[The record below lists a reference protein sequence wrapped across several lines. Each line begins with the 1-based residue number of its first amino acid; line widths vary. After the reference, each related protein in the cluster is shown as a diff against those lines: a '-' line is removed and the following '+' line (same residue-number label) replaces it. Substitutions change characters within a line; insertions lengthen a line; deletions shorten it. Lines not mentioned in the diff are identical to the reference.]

1 MIVNPLMKT
10 VVESVLSLS
19 FAIIMPMRLNSQP
32 LNQSHDVVTVVA
44 SYHTIY
50 TI

>member
-32 LNQSHDVVTVVA
+32 LNQSHDVITVVA
-44 SYHTIY
+44 SYHIVLSV
-50 TI
+50 

>member
-19 FAIIMPMRLNSQP
+19 FAIIMLMRLDSQP
-32 LNQSHDVVTVVA
+32 LNQSHDVITVVA
-44 SYHTIY
+44 SYHIVLSV
-50 TI
+50 